1 MRKHILIILLF
12 LPFLAMSQQK
22 ANYFLAAR
30 FAPKKLDK
38 MIFSLSI
45 DPHWLKLS
53 NKFWYTYE
61 TSEGKQWNIV
71 DPVKGEKKAMFN
83 RDKIAAELTKIIK
96 DPFDGQ
102 HLPIDSL
109 KFIKDENWI
118 QFEVK
123 STIEVNKDAVVKKDA
138 KPEKIKKTFYFEYN
152 LVTEQLNELVGFKK
166 PKRKPSW
173 ANISPDEK
181 IVVFGRN
188 YNLFY
193 MDKEN
198 FNKAILNDEDSTGLF
213 ASLDVVNAAGAPV
226 STSCGLETTAG
237 TCVKWTV
244 SGARELGVY
253 TVTASADG
261 HADTTAAVTV
271 EDGGGG
277 CPAYQIFTMVLIPD

>member
-1 MRKHILIILLF
+1 MRKHILLIILF
-12 LPFLAMSQQK
+12 LPFLAISQQK

-38 MIFSLSI
+38 MIFSMSI

-71 DPVKGEKKAMFN
+71 DPVKGEKRAMFN

-123 STIEVNKDAVVKKDA
+123 STIEINKDAVVKKDA

-152 LVTEQLNELVGFKK
+152 LITEQLNELVGFKK

-193 MDKEN
+193 
-198 FNKAILNDEDSTGLF
+198 
-213 ASLDVVNAAGAPV
+213 
-226 STSCGLETTAG
+226 
-237 TCVKWTV
+237 
-244 SGARELGVY
+244 
-253 TVTASADG
+253 
-261 HADTTAAVTV
+261 
-271 EDGGGG
+271 
-277 CPAYQIFTMVLIPD
+277 

>member
-1 MRKHILIILLF
+1 
-12 LPFLAMSQQK
+12 MSQQK

-38 MIFSLSI
+38 MIFSMSI

-71 DPVKGEKKAMFN
+71 DPVKGEKRAMFN

-123 STIEVNKDAVVKKDA
+123 STIEINKDAVVKKDA

-152 LVTEQLNELVGFKK
+152 LLTEQLNELVGFKK

-198 FNKAILNDEDSTGLF
+198 FNKAKLQIEYLLDHDYVR
-213 ASLDVVNAAGAPV
+213 SLERG
-226 STSCGLETTAG
+226 
-237 TCVKWTV
+237 
-244 SGARELGVY
+244 
-253 TVTASADG
+253 
-261 HADTTAAVTV
+261 
-271 EDGGGG
+271 
-277 CPAYQIFTMVLIPD
+277 